1 MKTNKWGLYEY
12 SVVLFFLAAPAA
24 ALVIE
29 QMVSGIDWLESALK
43 WFVFFGI
50 GCRLGSAGINQIIR
64 PQFTA
69 KEIFRLSSDEAAP
82 VVREIGF
89 ANVCFGLIAIL
100 SLFIPGFRMPAAIA
114 GGLYFGLAGLLHV
127 FKKRETAAEVFA
139 MVSDLF
145 IFAVLAVLLLLNS

>member
-1 MKTNKWGLYEY
+1 MKTDKWGLYEY

-24 ALVIE
+24 AILIE
-29 QMVSGIDWLESALK
+29 QLITGADWLTSVFK

-50 GCRLGSAGINQIIR
+50 GCRLGTAGINQMIR

-69 KEIFRLSSDEAAP
+69 KEIFKMTDEAVP
-82 VVREIGF
+82 IVREIGF

-100 SLFIPGFRMPAAIA
+100 SLFIPSFRIPAAVA

-127 FKKRETAAEVFA
+127 FKQRETASEVFA
-139 MVSDLF
+139 MVSDFF
-145 IFAVLAVLLLLNS
+145 IFAVLTVLLLLNL